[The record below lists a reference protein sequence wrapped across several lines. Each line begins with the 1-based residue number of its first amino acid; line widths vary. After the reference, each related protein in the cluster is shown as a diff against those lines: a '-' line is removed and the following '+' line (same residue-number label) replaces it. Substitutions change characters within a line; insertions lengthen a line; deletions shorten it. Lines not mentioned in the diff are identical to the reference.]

1 MIMHDP
7 SVMNSLYGS
16 RNAHKRQLGGFVE
29 SAKRSIESAEKIRK
43 KNNHRTPPVDVVIAR
58 SDDVYL

>member
-7 SVMNSLYGS
+7 SVMKSLYGS
-16 RNAHKRQLGGFVE
+16 RNAHKRQRGGSAE
-29 SAKRSIESAEKIRK
+29 SAKRSIESAEKFE